1 MSKYH
6 LSETAKEDLY
16 RIYKYGLERF
26 GMKQA
31 DLYFFAFF
39 ERFEQI
45 ANQPFLFPEVAEIR
59 EGYRRCPCGK
69 DSIYYKL
76 NREFVEIIRI
86 LGHQDVEG
94 LRE

>member
-39 ERFEQI
+39 
-45 ANQPFLFPEVAEIR
+45 
-59 EGYRRCPCGK
+59 
-69 DSIYYKL
+69 
-76 NREFVEIIRI
+76 
-86 LGHQDVEG
+86 
-94 LRE
+94 